1 VRINNSVHEHGL
13 NYSRFK
19 RLLTLAQIKLNRKQ
33 LAKMPINEP
42 EQFSKLIEKVKNP

>member
-1 VRINNSVHEHGL
+1 MSEYSL

-19 RLLTLAQIKLNRKQ
+19 RSLTLAQVKLNRRQ
-33 LAKMPINEP
+33 LAKILVSEP